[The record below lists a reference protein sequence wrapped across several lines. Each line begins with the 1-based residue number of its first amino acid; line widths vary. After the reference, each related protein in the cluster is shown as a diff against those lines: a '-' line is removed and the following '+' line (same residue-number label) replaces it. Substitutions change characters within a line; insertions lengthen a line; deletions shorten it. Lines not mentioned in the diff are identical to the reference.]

1 MRVTVRR
8 IQVVMALDSSP
19 PETLQKGSIC
29 AIVYSN
35 QPSNRKSSRYNLNSP
50 LLIHPPVVL
59 PPPFPEPLSTTTVPN
74 SVNH

>member
-1 MRVTVRR
+1 MHVAVRR
-8 IQVVMALDSSP
+8 IQVVMALDSPP

-35 QPSNRKSSRYNLNSP
+35 QSSSRKSSRHNLNSP
-50 LLIHPPVVL
+50 LLIHSPVMIPPS
-59 PPPFPEPLSTTTVPN
+59 FPEPLSATTAHN